1 MYHVNGTI
9 KSTTGVD
16 LAEAYKI
23 VNSGISVGKEEY
35 EKANE
40 YDKYFSF
47 KKALKSLHEV
57 LNELSENYTVV
68 FLIDELDR
76 CLPEYAIKVL
86 ERLHHVIEGTHNVIH
101 ITSID
106 KEHLHKSVQHIFG
119 FNNAEE
125 YLKKFIQFT
134 LSLDVGKVSEKFID
148 KHADYVELFDK
159 NIIEYEDSIEEFI
172 KQIFTRIEVRDQE
185 HLIDRIMLTH
195 KMLFFDKKDY
205 SFMCVEL
212 LVGIMFSYYRGKKNF
227 CKWFNT
233 FWNVVESPDNAPP
246 FSDFFNTKLVN
257 IPYTTVRSALN
268 VTHSTGHVF
277 LISNSLYAAIAF
289 IWVPLI
295 IGVKYSSMY
304 VGVEDN
310 DIRNIL
316 KNNIEDLEKFVQTI
330 QIVM

>member
-1 MYHVNGTI
+1 
-9 KSTTGVD
+9 
-16 LAEAYKI
+16 
-23 VNSGISVGKEEY
+23 
-35 EKANE
+35 
-40 YDKYFSF
+40 
-47 KKALKSLHEV
+47 
-57 LNELSENYTVV
+57 
-68 FLIDELDR
+68 
-76 CLPEYAIKVL
+76 
-86 ERLHHVIEGTHNVIH
+86 
-101 ITSID
+101 
-106 KEHLHKSVQHIFG
+106 
-119 FNNAEE
+119 
-125 YLKKFIQFT
+125 
-134 LSLDVGKVSEKFID
+134 
-148 KHADYVELFDK
+148 
-159 NIIEYEDSIEEFI
+159 
-172 KQIFTRIEVRDQE
+172 
-185 HLIDRIMLTH
+185 
-195 KMLFFDKKDY
+195 
-205 SFMCVEL
+205 MCVEL